1 VRQGLGR
8 PVALCGSGIGL
19 VLLVGLTAPAAAGMT
34 AAAALTGAVADPV
47 RVVTVR
53 DARITESSG
62 LALSPTHPDLVW
74 TVDDSGTGPV
84 VYGVSTRTGS
94 TRAALRLVQT
104 EAGGDD
110 AAATG
115 AVELRDPEAL
125 AAGRDPGAGP
135 GGDARGDTAGRGLLW
150 VGDIGDNIGARR
162 DVVLHLVR
170 EPTVIRPD
178 SQVSVVSLR
187 VRYPSGPA
195 DAEALLWTPDGRL
208 LIITKAVPVGRAL
221 EVPPSAVRQVLAGRS
236 VTRPVTAVRIGTVP
250 QTLVTDA
257 TALPDGRIVVRDY
270 GGAVLYQLSGSG
282 FADAGSLDLP
292 DQPQGETIAAEPGGR
307 TVLVG
312 SEGRRQPLWRVEVP
326 GAASG
331 SATTTPSATRPGG
344 TGGGSSPAGQTP
356 LTEPPRGPAPRDG
369 RLALAAAAAALMAV
383 VAGAALRAGRRRGRR
398 TG

>member
-1 VRQGLGR
+1 
-8 PVALCGSGIGL
+8 
-19 VLLVGLTAPAAAGMT
+19 VLLVGLMTPAAAGMT
-34 AAAALTGAVADPV
+34 AAAALAGAAGDPV

-104 EAGGDD
+104 EAGGGD
-110 AAATG
+110 AAATA

-125 AAGRDPGAGP
+125 AAGRDPAGGAGDA
-135 GGDARGDTAGRGLLW
+135 GGATAGRGLLW
-150 VGDIGDNIGARR
+150 VGDIGDNSGARR

-178 SQVSVVSLR
+178 SQASVVSLR

-236 VTRPVTAVRIGTVP
+236 VTKPVVAVRVGTVP
-250 QTLVTDA
+250 QALVTDA

-312 SEGRRQPLWRVEVP
+312 SEGKRQPLWRVEVP
-326 GAASG
+326 GAAPTPG
-331 SATTTPSATRPGG
+331 SATTPGGPAGG
-344 TGGGSSPAGQTP
+344 TGAGTGAASSPSGRSVRA
-356 LTEPPRGPAPRDG
+356 EPPGAPEHRVG
-369 RLALAAAAAALMAV
+369 WLAAATAAVAVVAAALLAV
-383 VAGAALRAGRRRGRR
+383 VAGASVRAGRRRGRR